1 MEGTQ
6 HTEHQTTYSFSH
18 LPEPLLHKHHQNSSP
33 GDGAKASLLQTCP
46 VSADCESVPSFA
58 HVFVCLQQAASYYC
72 NKLGFE
78 PVAYQ
83 GLETGSREV
92 VSHVVKQGKVK
103 STQCPQPTRGEI
115 SLKHLK
121 NLQCVDLL
129 SDVNCNKTHLDSSES

>member
-1 MEGTQ
+1 MP
-6 HTEHQTTYSFSH
+6 SFSR
-18 LPEPLLHKHHQNSSP
+18 L
-33 GDGAKASLLQTCP
+33 GIGSL
-46 VSADCESVPSFA
+46 FA

-121 NLQCVDLL
+121 MFSYNV
-129 SDVNCNKTHLDSSES
+129 